1 MQQPIRASAKSW
13 AALKTRVA
21 AALSVIIQPIH
32 KPSFAPNEL
41 NKNQRADVG
50 NVNCRKPKNK
60 QHKMYMQAAPS
71 THKHKHTK
79 KSPTPSTTK

>member
-1 MQQPIRASAKSW
+1 MIAVKSLTIIALVAGGTSLAIAQNGPATGGEPPVAGGAGGNSA
-13 AALKTRVA
+13 ATGTNLR
-21 AALSVIIQPIH
+21 
-32 KPSFAPNEL
+32 PSHHAF
-41 NKNQRADVG
+41 
-50 NVNCRKPKNK
+50 K